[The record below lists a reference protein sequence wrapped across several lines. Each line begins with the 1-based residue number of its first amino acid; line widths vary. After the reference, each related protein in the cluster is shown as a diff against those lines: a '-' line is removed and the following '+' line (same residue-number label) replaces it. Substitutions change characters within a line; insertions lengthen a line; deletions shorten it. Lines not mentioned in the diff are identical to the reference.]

1 MTVVSIN
8 AEAMGNIALEIS
20 IVSYRVLLTDQER
33 QKNGPALLDRDTN
46 EFCPTYTAQF
56 ALGLPNMA

>member
-33 QKNGPALLDRDTN
+33 QKKT
-46 EFCPTYTAQF
+46 
-56 ALGLPNMA
+56 GLHY